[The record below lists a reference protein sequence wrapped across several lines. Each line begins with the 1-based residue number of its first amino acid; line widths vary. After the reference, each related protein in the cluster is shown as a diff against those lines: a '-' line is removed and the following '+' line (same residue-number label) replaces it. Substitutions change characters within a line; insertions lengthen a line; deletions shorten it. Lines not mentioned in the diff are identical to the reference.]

1 MRTQSKLK
9 DNTTKKNPKKQAI
22 SSVNRNAR
30 AQPAPVDQLQPPVLR
45 QKKIIINTFNTE
57 YPLID
62 EVAKLIGWRVVKEQD
77 PTAKEFDLWW
87 VDLGIDN

>member
-1 MRTQSKLK
+1 
-9 DNTTKKNPKKQAI
+9 
-22 SSVNRNAR
+22 
-30 AQPAPVDQLQPPVLR
+30 LQPPVLR